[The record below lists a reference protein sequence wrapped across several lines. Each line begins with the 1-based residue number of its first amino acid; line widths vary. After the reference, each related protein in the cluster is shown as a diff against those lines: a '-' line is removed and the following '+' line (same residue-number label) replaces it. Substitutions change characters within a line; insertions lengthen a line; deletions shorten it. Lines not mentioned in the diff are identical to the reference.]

1 MVLGSNGLGGAGA
14 FRGNRSV
21 RLAVAGCGGPPTVGL
36 GITWTGIIRLRVG
49 APVCAMGRAYVG
61 WPEASKSPREARN
74 MGGGEG
80 AQGRIYVDWPE
91 ASKSPPEALLT
102 QDGGAFGEQ
111 DRAAG
116 IFFGGGIVFGGG
128 IADAIVVAIDAPAVR
143 SVIIGSLGCNRL
155 PRILFD
161 GDGLRLTKTA
171 VPASVGGVSGIP
183 LGVLGARGARIT
195 LPEAS
200 EAAAA
205 ADVDSVLTS

>member
-1 MVLGSNGLGGAGA
+1 
-14 FRGNRSV
+14 
-21 RLAVAGCGGPPTVGL
+21 
-36 GITWTGIIRLRVG
+36 
-49 APVCAMGRAYVG
+49 
-61 WPEASKSPREARN
+61 

-80 AQGRIYVDWPE
+80 AQGRIYLDWPE

-111 DRAAG
+111 DRLAG
-116 IFFGGGIVFGGG
+116 IFFGSGCIVFGGG
-128 IADAIVVAIDAPAVR
+128 IADLILSAIASPAAR
-143 SVIIGSLGCNRL
+143 SCSLGCDRL